1 MNAEYI
7 SKMPLDDLLP
17 MVRAR
22 LEQAGIWQDDFAGE
36 RAGWFAG
43 TIDLIRARFRTLV
56 EFATLGRSYFVD
68 DLSFE
73 FDAAAVKKNLQ
84 KDAALKTLLPRLAD
98 TLETV
103 EPFNHETVEL
113 ALRTFAEEHGVK
125 AGLLINSSR
134 TALTGQSVGPG
145 MFDVFVAI
153 GRERSVQRL
162 RNAAHLVE

>member
-1 MNAEYI
+1 
-7 SKMPLDDLLP
+7 
-17 MVRAR
+17 
-22 LEQAGIWQDDFAGE
+22 
-36 RAGWFAG
+36 
-43 TIDLIRARFRTLV
+43 
-56 EFATLGRSYFVD
+56 
-68 DLSFE
+68 LSFE

-84 KDAALKTLLPRLAD
+84 KDAAALKTLLPQLAD

-103 EPFNHETVEL
+103 EPFNHETVEP
-113 ALRTFAEEHGVK
+113 ALRTFAEAHGVK
-125 AGLLINSSR
+125 AGLLINASR